1 MLKVSYVA
9 FSLDNNLQSFVVI
22 FIRLLI
28 ISSRFLFG
36 EFLWVV
42 QIWWSSA
49 TDRSLQFILQIF
61 KSELCVLGCC
71 HVGRQSD
78 DPDPVLVLTAGGFLS
93 KSLPILYFFSAFL
106 VCEQAATCQM
116 VRTQRSLFES
126 PPWPFAA
133 SISIYYPIKKAKIKT
148 IYPSFFMIP
157 STLTSFPVPDALE
170 LTHSIILPPSCF
182 SVRIM
187 FFSFNWSP
195 IFLWESLWLKIS
207 SFIPSDQRTCSQYA

>member
-28 ISSRFLFG
+28 ISSLFLFG

-126 PPWPFAA
+126 PRGPLLHVLPSLSPLFP
-133 SISIYYPIKKAKIKT
+133 IYLNLLSNKKGQNQN
-148 IYPSFFMIP
+148 YLSFFLYDSFHLDKFP
-157 STLTSFPVPDALE
+157 SSWCTEAYPQHYTSTIVFQCEDNVL
-170 LTHSIILPPSCF
+170 
-182 SVRIM
+182 
-187 FFSFNWSP
+187 
-195 IFLWESLWLKIS
+195 
-207 SFIPSDQRTCSQYA
+207 